1 MRRGLRLTSLIELK
15 IKVEMEKREMMME
28 GEIVPLIILIKQE
41 ITILISGLIIIVFKT
56 ITTNYNSITHQ
67 YCFSC
72 SSSNNQTTTYANT

>member
-41 ITILISGLIIIVFKT
+41 ITILISGLIIIVFKI